1 MTVSTFFR
9 VLGLGLLLE
18 AVGCTPPPRLVMDD
32 LPLLVQSTLRHGVR
46 SHTFIA
52 SGEATICIRGEVHSG
67 TVDVKHDSNG
77 LFAANF
83 YGPLGILIASVSA
96 GPAQGSVTTEKGTQS
111 FRRDQSMDTLP
122 YAWGRD
128 LSFNDL
134 IAVLSGTAPDSLAAI
149 CDSPPDS
156 TLDKKK
162 TINIIWNT
170 DILKAAITIRKKTNR
185 VETVF
190 FEHRKSAVW
199 SLKLAGFRQGCAYKI
214 ELRED
219 DRNYF
224 FITYEKIRYD

>member
-1 MTVSTFFR
+1 M
-9 VLGLGLLLE
+9 
-18 AVGCTPPPRLVMDD
+18 MDD
-32 LPLLVQSTLRHGVR
+32 PQPLVQSTLHGTR
-46 SHTFIA
+46 SRMFIA
-52 SGEATICIRGEVHSG
+52 SGEATICIGGEVHSG
-67 TVDVKHDSNG
+67 AVDVKHNSSGWFD
-77 LFAANF
+77 ANF

-96 GPAQGSVTTEKGTQS
+96 DTAQGSVTTEKGTQS

-134 IAVLSGTAPDSLAAI
+134 IAVLSGTVPDSLAAI
-149 CDSPPDS
+149 CDGPPDS

-170 DILKAAITIRKKTNR
+170 DILKVAITIRKKTNR

-190 FEHRKSAVW
+190 IENRKNTAW
-199 SLKLAGFRQGCAYKI
+199 SLKLAGFRQGCAHKI

-224 FITYEKIRYD
+224 SISFEKVRYD